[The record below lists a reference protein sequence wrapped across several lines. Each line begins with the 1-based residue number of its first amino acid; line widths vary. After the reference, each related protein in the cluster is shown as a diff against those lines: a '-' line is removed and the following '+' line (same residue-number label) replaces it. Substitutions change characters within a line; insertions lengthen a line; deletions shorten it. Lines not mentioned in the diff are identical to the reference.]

1 MNTFVPLKILAALCT
16 PPASLAV
23 GVVLA
28 LVLTLLRWRRL
39 ARVVL
44 ALAIAHT
51 LVLAFPPVGNALM
64 GYVEGRAR
72 ESERRAPACCYD
84 AIMVL
89 GGAIKVAY
97 PPARPFP
104 ELHDGSDR
112 IWQAAR
118 LYRRS
123 AEFRA
128 VEDPIGLQCL
138 TDAAAVAYAAGDRSA
153 ARSDMAHAAERAL
166 ARGDI
171 RSAAMA
177 YLDAAWIAQ
186 EQRKPD
192 RVWDL
197 GHRAE
202 LLAESPLLSENDR
215 SAIQRRIERVPGGTR
230 LVIGKRVNG

>member
-1 MNTFVPLKILAALCT
+1 MNATLTRHTSIAIVLLATIGL
-16 PPASLAV
+16 PAAGSAQYRLPSIVSANKADSLQDSAV
-23 GVVLA
+23 QFAQTG
-28 LVLTLLRWRRL
+28 RW
-39 ARVVL
+39 
-44 ALAIAHT
+44 H
-51 LVLAFPPVGNALM
+51 
-64 GYVEGRAR
+64 E
-72 ESERRAPACCYD
+72 
-84 AIMVL
+84 
-89 GGAIKVAY
+89 
-97 PPARPFP
+97 
-104 ELHDGSDR
+104 
-112 IWQAAR
+112 AAR

>member
-1 MNTFVPLKILAALCT
+1 MNATLTRHTSIAIVLLATIGL
-16 PPASLAV
+16 PAAGSAQY
-23 GVVLA
+23 
-28 LVLTLLRWRRL
+28 RL
-39 ARVVL
+39 PNIVSANK
-44 ALAIAHT
+44 AD
-51 LVLAFPPVGNALM
+51 
-64 GYVEGRAR
+64 
-72 ESERRAPACCYD
+72 S
-84 AIMVL
+84 
-89 GGAIKVAY
+89 
-97 PPARPFP
+97 
-104 ELHDGSDR
+104 LHDSAVQFAQTGR
-112 IWQAAR
+112 WQEAAR